1 MKHKNV
7 FYVSHEILLLKT
19 LRKESKRKFIINFT
33 QRDIRLIINSVQDA
47 TWIYKAE
54 IDFQKIMFSR
64 MGVIEEGLF
73 L

>member
-47 TWIYKAE
+47 T
-54 IDFQKIMFSR
+54 
-64 MGVIEEGLF
+64 
-73 L
+73 